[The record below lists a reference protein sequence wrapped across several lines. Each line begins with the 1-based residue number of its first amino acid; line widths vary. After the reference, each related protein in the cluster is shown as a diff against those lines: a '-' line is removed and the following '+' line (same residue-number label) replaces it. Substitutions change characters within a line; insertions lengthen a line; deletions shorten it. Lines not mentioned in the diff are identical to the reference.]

1 MYNIYINDMLFFV
14 AKSDIYNFA
23 NDDTASSCGKLLDDI
38 LHNLKIDSGRILKWF
53 K

>member
-1 MYNIYINDMLFFV
+1 MLFFV

-23 NDDTASSCGKLLDDI
+23 NDDTASCCGKLLDDI

>member
-1 MYNIYINDMLFFV
+1 MLFFV

>member
-1 MYNIYINDMLFFV
+1 MLFFV

-23 NDDTASSCGKLLDDI
+23 NDDTASSCGELLDDI